1 MRVIQ
6 QVVGDFSNINLNA
19 KDRCSFI
26 KDIVKALKEKQ
37 ERNDSLLLRLS
48 RCKPC
53 LAQASLEYGKNI
65 CLKSDIYVKI
75 SMLVIQY
82 RKVTRYTM

>member
-26 KDIVKALKEKQ
+26 KDIVNALKEKQ
-37 ERNDSLLLRLS
+37 ERNDSLLRPFVPMQTVPRSGFTRIREKYLFKKRYLREK
-48 RCKPC
+48 CN
-53 LAQASLEYGKNI
+53 AGYT
-65 CLKSDIYVKI
+65 I
-75 SMLVIQY
+75 S
-82 RKVTRYTM
+82 